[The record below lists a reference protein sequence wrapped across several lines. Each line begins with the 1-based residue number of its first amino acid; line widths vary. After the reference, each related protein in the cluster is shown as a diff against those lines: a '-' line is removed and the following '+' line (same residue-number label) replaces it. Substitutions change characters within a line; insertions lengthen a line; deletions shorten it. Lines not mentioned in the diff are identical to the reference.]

1 MSLTKDTLYTIAS
14 DSLDRKYDEVRRTV
28 LADNPDLV
36 SFDIRRSGDDV
47 TVVFGL
53 RRGGDRYDFRLFGN
67 KHDYY
72 RMSMGVRLEET
83 FALLARVDPN
93 VEAGGVTRDGEI
105 LRLTLRPAV
114 GAGAGAEAASSEP
127 RRGPAPAEPPE
138 KAAAADRR
146 DVAPPGTDGEV
157 PAPGTT
163 AMPAVG
169 SVQVTGPRE
178 GRAGVP
184 QPRGDASDEDSE
196 TAYREAR
203 REGTLQAWSRF
214 LAEHP
219 DSPRAPEAGERA
231 AALREDAAYRTA
243 LERDDASGY
252 QAFLDH
258 FPASGR
264 APEIEARLKLAQE
277 ARTRAVV
284 ERRVREQEQGR
295 RAEAYAQAKK
305 LDTPEAYRMF
315 LTIYPDAPEAA
326 DARRRMNRAET
337 RSSPPPSEAGNRTPP
352 GRPPSPV
359 LTVPPVP
366 KGPTVDGNA
375 ADAAWKGAPALA
387 VPLTGGGRSI
397 EARVRAV
404 HDGVRVYLL
413 AEWPDGTEDALYRPW
428 TWDEQKKTYV
438 QADRVDDGFAVA
450 LYRSSPDQACKL
462 NGEEQEADTWL
473 WRAFWSSVAGHAD
486 DGVLRVSRQ
495 RLPHANPYPT
505 ASGSGQVWIR
515 EEPDDGPPPWAL
527 VIPVEFQGAEVASY
541 RKQSAAGSRGDVL
554 AAGRWT
560 PGGAR
565 GGTWAV
571 EMSRALDTG
580 HADDVPLRAGTRQPA
595 AFAVFDRSEK
605 GRHVSSELIQLDI
618 RGR

>member
-1 MSLTKDTLYTIAS
+1 MSLTKDTFYTIAS
-14 DSLDRKYDEVRRTV
+14 DSLDRKYDAVRRTV

-47 TVVFGL
+47 TVVFGM
-53 RRGGDRYDFRLFGN
+53 RRGADRYDFRLFGN

-93 VEAGGVTRDGEI
+93 VEAGGVTRDGEV
-105 LRLTLRPAV
+105 LRLNLRPAAGAGP
-114 GAGAGAEAASSEP
+114 GAGAASPAPGSGQDPAKPRETGAAEA
-127 RRGPAPAEPPE
+127 G
-138 KAAAADRR
+138 R
-146 DVAPPGTDGEV
+146 DGAPPGTDGEV
-157 PAPGTT
+157 SVPGTT
-163 AMPAVG
+163 AMPPIG

-178 GRAGVP
+178 GRAGAP
-184 QPRGDASDEDSE
+184 EPSRAAGEEDSE
-196 TAYREAR
+196 DAYREAR
-203 REGTLQAWSRF
+203 REDTLQAWSRF
-214 LAEHP
+214 LSRHP
-219 DSPRAPEAGERA
+219 DSPRAAEAGERA

-264 APEIEARLKLAQE
+264 APEIEARLRLAQE

-284 ERRVREQEQGR
+284 ERRAREQEQGR

-315 LTIYPDAPEAA
+315 LTVYPDAPEAA
-326 DARRRMNRAET
+326 DARKRMNRAET
-337 RSSPPPSEAGNRTPP
+337 RSSTPPNGAGGRPPP
-352 GRPPSPV
+352 GRPASPV
-359 LTVPPVP
+359 LTVVPVR
-366 KGPTVDGNA
+366 KGPSVDGSA
-375 ADAAWKGAPALA
+375 ADAAWKEAPALA
-387 VPLTGGGRSI
+387 VALTGGGRSV

-438 QADRVDDGFAVA
+438 QTDRLDDGFAVA
-450 LYRSSPDQACKL
+450 LYRSAPDQACKL

-486 DGVLRVSRQ
+486 DGALRVSRK

-515 EEPDDGPPPWAL
+515 EEPDEGPPPWAL

-541 RKQSAAGSRGDVL
+541 RKQAAEGSRGDVL

-560 PGGAR
+560 SGGSGGGA
-565 GGTWAV
+565 WVV
-571 EMSRALDTG
+571 ELSRALDTG

>member
-1 MSLTKDTLYTIAS
+1 VSLTQDTFYTIAS
-14 DSLDRKYDEVRRTV
+14 DSLDRKYDAVRRTV

-93 VEAGGVTRDGEI
+93 VEAGGVTRDGEV

-127 RRGPAPAEPPE
+127 RRGPAPADPPE

-196 TAYREAR
+196 TAYREASQ
-203 REGTLQAWSRF
+203 EDTLQAWSRF
-214 LAEHP
+214 LAQHP
-219 DSPRAPEAGERA
+219 DSPRAAEAGERA
-231 AALREDAAYRTA
+231 AALREEAAYRTA

-264 APEIEARLKLAQE
+264 APEIEARLRLAQE

-284 ERRVREQEQGR
+284 ERRAREQEQGR

-315 LTIYPDAPEAA
+315 LTVYPDAPEAA
-326 DARRRMNRAET
+326 DARKRMNRAET
-337 RSSPPPSEAGNRTPP
+337 RSSAPSTGAGGRAPP
-352 GRPPSPV
+352 GRPASPV
-359 LTVPPVP
+359 LTVVPVP
-366 KGPTVDGNA
+366 KGPTVDGSA
-375 ADAAWKGAPALA
+375 ADAAWKEAPALA
-387 VPLTGGGRSI
+387 VPLTGGGRSV

-428 TWDEQKKTYV
+428 TWDDSKKTYV
-438 QADRVDDGFAVA
+438 QTDRLDDGFAVA
-450 LYRSSPDQACKL
+450 LYRSSPDLACKL

-486 DGVLRVSRQ
+486 DGALRVSRK

-515 EEPDDGPPPWAL
+515 EEPDEGPPPWAL

-541 RKQSAAGSRGDVL
+541 RKQAAAGSRADVL

-560 PGGAR
+560 SGGSGSGA
-565 GGTWAV
+565 WAV
-571 EMSRALDTG
+571 ELSRALDTG
-580 HADDVPLRAGTRQPA
+580 HADDVPLRPGNRQPA